1 MALVQ
6 RYEYQISSQSFDER
20 IKRLSGSINNITG
33 SGTATN
39 TGSLLLTASFSNPN
53 LTFIKGDG
61 STFNV
66 NLVTLVPN
74 TASYALTASFANE
87 ISGGAPNYVV
97 LWKTSTSLT
106 SSAFYQTGSFMGLG
120 TTTPKVKFH
129 VKDNNFGTMGLPYET
144 AVFET
149 NGDTKLGVYNSN
161 TSSFTSQG
169 VSLTLGY
176 TSITNSLGYYPGFEI
191 QELGNTTWYE
201 NYLRFNSIHRNI
213 SGTVLQAVQGIV
225 NMFADGRVSINPV
238 ATGLTAT
245 SSFLI
250 GTSTYGGFRFDSSGS
265 SRFQTGLTVTG
276 SLNAPTI
283 TGSLFGTSSWAISS
297 SQAISSSYAL
307 SASFAPAGNPFP
319 FTGSAQITGSLGV
332 TGSVSLRSGSN
343 LTVNNGLIS
352 ASYGTNNV
360 SVGGTP
366 GWTTALRNTAV
377 GVSTQGLV
385 TTQTDN
391 TSVGYFSLRGGTQN
405 TAVGTYAAYLNI
417 GTGNVAVGYEA
428 LSQETSNTS
437 YNVAIG
443 YQAMAQSSGSGN
455 LYNIGIGTLALNRTR
470 GENNIGIGRNAGSS
484 NTTGNNN
491 TFLGWYAGAYNTTGA
506 GNIAIGYASG
516 WHLVGGGENILL
528 GTEAGGNNPGTGN
541 TMGGGNVG
549 IGYQALFAISSSVG
563 LVPSNVAIGYQAG
576 RNITTGQKNVALGNR
591 AGLGLARG
599 SNNIYIGED
608 TGLTTSTITLNNNI
622 GIGTLALSSNVSG
635 SRNTAV
641 GYQALANVGA
651 TASAANDGGEN
662 TALGYIAG
670 SIAKTGVR
678 NTFIGYGSG
687 RSNGGNPISN
697 GSYNT
702 FIGAESGVIQGNSGD
717 WGNYGVAVGYA
728 AMGYDNSG
736 IVPEVPGDGNT
747 ALGSF
752 TLARISSSVS
762 TRNTSAGYRAN
773 QIMLVGGNNTTIGA
787 YSFQNFVTGSYNIM
801 IGDAAGA
808 GIVSGSNNTIIGSI
822 TGLTAS
828 LNDTLIIGTGTTQRI
843 RINSNGVGFVS
854 GSLSIGNITSTSSTE
869 NTLTLYPPLA
879 GGTGEGGQIL
889 LAASGGLYTSASM
902 IDNYQNQIRI
912 LKGTNTGGSTT
923 GYFTMNLDTGASQ
936 FLGPVTASA
945 YSGLPNDYLYATRS
959 GSAQTVGS
967 AWANTDIVFNN
978 NVVSKGISYNT
989 GTGIASLTG
998 GKVYRITARLAWGAA
1013 AAYNLQFSCYDS
1025 SNNQIGPT
1033 VEIIQSTNGTN
1044 NISDGTL
1051 EFIYAPGSN
1060 IDIKIR
1066 CTNNNT
1072 ALSGETVRADL
1083 NTQFIIQQIA

>member
-1 MALVQ
+1 MPFFNTVPGLVPLKI
-6 RYEYQISSQSFDER
+6 Y
-20 IKRLSGSINNITG
+20 SGSTLLTTNVNLINFTG
-33 SGTATN
+33 SGVTTTVNAFNGLTVN
-39 TGSLLLTASFSNPN
+39 IGGGGGTIDTGSLLITASFSNPN
-53 LTFIKGDG
+53 LTFTKGNG

-66 NLVTLVPN
+66 NLINLVPN

-169 VSLTLGY
+169 ASLTLGY

-191 QELGNTTWYE
+191 QELGNNTWYD

-213 SGTVLQAVQGIV
+213 SGTVLQAVQGIINV
-225 NMFADGRVSINPV
+225 FADGRVSINPV
-238 ATGLTAT
+238 VTGLTAT

-307 SASFAPAGNPFP
+307 SASYAPSAASSPFP
-319 FTGSAQITGSLGV
+319 YTGSAQITGSLGV

-343 LTVNNGLIS
+343 LTVNNGLILS
-352 ASYGTNNV
+352 SYNTDNV
-360 SVGGTP
+360 SIGGTP
-366 GWTTALRNTAV
+366 AWTTALRNTAV

-417 GTGNVAVGYEA
+417 GTGNVAMGYEA
-428 LSQETSNTS
+428 LSQATSTTS

-443 YQAMAQSSGSGN
+443 YQAMYNSSGSGN
-455 LYNIGIGTLALNRTR
+455 LYNIGIGTSALGSTR
-470 GENNIGIGRNAGSS
+470 GENNIGIGRVAGGT

-516 WHLVGGGENILL
+516 WHLVAGGENILL
-528 GTEAGGNNPGTGN
+528 GSEAGGNNPGTGI
-541 TMGGGNVG
+541 TMGTGNVG
-549 IGYQALFAISSSVG
+549 IGYQSLYAISSSVG
-563 LVPSNVAIGYQAG
+563 SSPFNVALGYQAG
-576 RNITTGQKNVALGNR
+576 RGITTGQGNIAIGGR
-591 AGLGLARG
+591 AGYSIGAGSDNIYMGQDVGLGATTRTL
-599 SNNIYIGED
+599 SNNISLGKQS
-608 TGLTTSTITLNNNI
+608 LT
-622 GIGTLALSSNVSG
+622 SNVSA
-635 SRNTAV
+635 SRNIAIGFNSLASTGVTAS
-641 GYQALANVGA
+641 GDNFGNENVGI
-651 TASAANDGGEN
+651 
-662 TALGYIAG
+662 GYNAG
-670 SIAKTGVR
+670 STLKTGIQNV
-678 NTFIGYGSG
+678 FIGSGAG
-687 RSNGGNPISN
+687 RSNGGNPVGKGN
-697 GSYNT
+697 YNT

-717 WGNYGVAVGYA
+717 WGNYGVAIGFA

-736 IVPEVPGDGNT
+736 TVPEVPGDGNT

-801 IGDAAGA
+801 VGDAAGA

-828 LNDTLIIGTGTTQRI
+828 LNDTIIIGAGTTERI
-843 RINSNGVGFVS
+843 RINSLGSMGLGTTAPSSSAKLQIDSTTQGFLPPRMTNAQRTSIVS
-854 GSLSIGNITSTSSTE
+854 ASIGLIVYCTDATE
-869 NTLTLYPPLA
+869 
-879 GGTGEGGQIL
+879 
-889 LAASGGLYTSASM
+889 GLYVNKS
-902 IDNYQNQIRI
+902 
-912 LKGTNTGGSTT
+912 TGWT
-923 GYFTMNLDTGASQ
+923 F
-936 FLGPVTASA
+936 
-945 YSGLPNDYLYATRS
+945 
-959 GSAQTVGS
+959 
-967 AWANTDIVFNN
+967 IV
-978 NVVSKGISYNT
+978 
-989 GTGIASLTG
+989 
-998 GKVYRITARLAWGAA
+998 
-1013 AAYNLQFSCYDS
+1013 
-1025 SNNQIGPT
+1025 
-1033 VEIIQSTNGTN
+1033 
-1044 NISDGTL
+1044 
-1051 EFIYAPGSN
+1051 
-1060 IDIKIR
+1060 
-1066 CTNNNT
+1066 
-1072 ALSGETVRADL
+1072 
-1083 NTQFIIQQIA
+1083 